1 MVPVDT
7 IEVSTTV
14 ERSPAVVFSFLRDFT
29 RYADY
34 SKHLRKVAASGDG
47 GVGTRYRL
55 RFGWWRL
62 TYDAF
67 TRVTGIEEPTVIE
80 WEVTRDVDA
89 HGRWAVEPIGEG
101 ERSRVRLIVTYDP
114 ASVSAGMLDVPRI
127 VSLDWVVTKAVGLIE
142 AEGRRVVE
150 RVVEDLEGEARSVD
164 LTVTYR

>member
-1 MVPVDT
+1 MVIVDT

-29 RYADY
+29 RYTNY
-34 SKHLRKVAASGDG
+34 SEHLRKVATAGDG

-89 HGRWAVEPIGEG
+89 HGRWVVEPIGES

-114 ASVSAGMLDVPRI
+114 SSVSAGMLDVPRI
-127 VSLDWVVTKAVGLIE
+127 VSLDWVVRKAVDLIE
-142 AEGRRVVE
+142 VEGRRVVE
-150 RVVEDLEGEARSVD
+150 RVVEDLEGEARPVD
-164 LTVTYR
+164 LTVTYP

>member
-1 MVPVDT
+1 MNT

-34 SKHLRKVAASGDG
+34 SKHLRKVAVEGDG

-67 TRVTGIEEPTVIE
+67 TRVTGVEEPTVLE

-89 HGRWAVEPIGEG
+89 HGRWVVESLGDG
-101 ERSRVRLIVTYDP
+101 DRSRVRLVVTYDP
-114 ASVSAGMLDVPRI
+114 TSVSAGMLDVPRL
-127 VSLDWVVTKAVGLIE
+127 VSLDWVVEKAIGLIE

-150 RVVEDLEGEARSVD
+150 RVVTDLEGESRPVELSVE
-164 LTVTYR
+164 YR